1 MERFLYRLGKSDHG
15 RKFIL
20 KGALMLVAWEAPLA
34 RSTKDIDLLGRMNNT
49 IEDVVDAIKAACSL
63 EVIPDGMLFDVKSVV
78 GQRIAEEAD
87 YEGVRVRFR
96 GNLGNARITM
106 QVDVG
111 FGDVISPG
119 PDEVDYPTLL
129 DLPAPRLLGY
139 SRESAIA
146 EKFEAMVK
154 LGILN
159 SRMKDFFDI
168 WLLSRQFE
176 FNGRTLS
183 DAIRETFSHRET
195 EVSVSPV
202 AFTKAFSDD
211 PAKILQWRAFVRK
224 SRIPAIPE
232 SLGDVVAHIAHFLG
246 PVVEALSRKD
256 PFFGTWRPPGP
267 WVAGK
272 NR

>member
-1 MERFLYRLGKSDHG
+1 
-15 RKFIL
+15 
-20 KGALMLVAWEAPLA
+20 MLVAWEAPLA

-63 EVIPDGMLFDVKSVV
+63 DAIPDGLLFDVKSVV

-87 YEGVRVRFR
+87 NEGVRVRFR

-111 FGDVISPG
+111 FGDAVLPE
-119 PDEVDYPTLL
+119 PVEVDYPTLL

-154 LGILN
+154 RGILN

-183 DAIRETFSHRET
+183 DAIRETFSRRET

-211 PAKILQWRAFVRK
+211 PGKILQWRAFVRK
-224 SRIPAIPE
+224 TRIPATPE
-232 SLGDVVAHIAHFLG
+232 FLGDVVAQITLFLG
-246 PVVEALSRKD
+246 PVAEALARKN
-256 PFFGTWRPPGP
+256 PFFGNWRPPGP
-267 WVAGK
+267 WIDRGTTEIGEPPQSNV
-272 NR
+272 

>member
-1 MERFLYRLGKSDHG
+1 MTRRPVADTAASVRQRLLNIARDKDRPFNEVLQYFAMERFLYRLGKSDHD

-20 KGALMLVAWEAPLA
+20 KGALMLVAWKAPLA
-34 RSTKDIDLLGRMNNT
+34 RSTKDIDLLG
-49 IEDVVDAIKAACSL
+49 
-63 EVIPDGMLFDVKSVV
+63 
-78 GQRIAEEAD
+78 
-87 YEGVRVRFR
+87 
-96 GNLGNARITM
+96 
-106 QVDVG
+106 
-111 FGDVISPG
+111 
-119 PDEVDYPTLL
+119 
-129 DLPAPRLLGY
+129 
-139 SRESAIA
+139 
-146 EKFEAMVK
+146 
-154 LGILN
+154 
-159 SRMKDFFDI
+159 RMKDFFDI

-232 SLGDVVAHIAHFLG
+232 SLGDIVAHIALFLG
-246 PVVEALSRKD
+246 PVAEALSRKD
-256 PFFGTWRPPGP
+256 PFFGNWRPPGP
-267 WVAGK
+267 WIAGK